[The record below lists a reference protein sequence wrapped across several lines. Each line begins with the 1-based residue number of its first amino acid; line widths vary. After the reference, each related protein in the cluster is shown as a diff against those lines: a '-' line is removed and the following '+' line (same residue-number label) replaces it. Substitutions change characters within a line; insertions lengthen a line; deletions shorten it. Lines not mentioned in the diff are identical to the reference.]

1 MYDYIIIGA
10 GFAGSVLAERIASQ
24 LDKKVLVIDKR
35 KHIGGNCYD
44 HFDKHGILIHKYG
57 PHLFHTDNKMVFDY
71 LSQFTN
77 WLNYH
82 HKVLAYIDGQNIPIP
97 FNLNSIRLLFPDYQ
111 ASLLEEKLIAKFGY
125 GKKVPI
131 LDLLKE
137 DDRDLKFLSNF
148 IYEKVFASYT
158 SKQWGCKPED
168 ISPEVTARVPVHIS
182 KDDRYFQDRYQVIPE
197 HGYTKIFE
205 HLLDHNNISLLLQT
219 DYKELLDICPESGKI
234 KLLDSH
240 FNGQLIYTGMID
252 EFFDFKFGPLPYRS
266 LQFSLTNFAK
276 KSYQQVTTVNYPND
290 YDFTRI
296 TEFKKLTGQQ
306 ADTTTIVKEFPQ
318 DYEPNDPQKNI
329 PYYPFFKDENI
340 KKYEKYKQHSL
351 QFKNISLVG
360 RLAEFRYYDMDDIVE
375 RALNVFQSEFLK

>member
-1 MYDYIIIGA
+1 MYNYIIIGA

-24 LDKKVLVIDKR
+24 LNKKVLVIDKR
-35 KHIGGNCYD
+35 EHIGGNCYD
-44 HFDKHGILIHKYG
+44 HFDENGILIHKYG

-71 LSQFTN
+71 LSQYTS
-77 WLNYH
+77 WHNYQ

-111 ASLLEEKLIAKFGY
+111 AALLEEKLVAKFGY

-131 LDLLKE
+131 LDLRKE
-137 DDRDLKFLSNF
+137 NDKNLKFLSDF
-148 IYEKVFASYT
+148 IYEKVFVSYT

-182 KDDRYFQDRYQVIPE
+182 KDNRYFQDRYQVVPE

-205 HLLDHNNISLLLQT
+205 RLLSHKNISVLLQT
-219 DYKELLDICPESGKI
+219 DYKDIMNINQETGEI
-234 KLLDSH
+234 KLLDSE
-240 FNGQLIYTGMID
+240 FDGRLIYTGMID
-252 EFFDFKFGPLPYRS
+252 EFFEYKFGQLPYRS

-276 KSYQQVTTVNYPND
+276 ESHQQTTTINYPND

-296 TEFKKLTGQQ
+296 TEFKKLTGQK

-318 DYEPNDPQKNI
+318 DYDPNDPQKNT
-329 PYYPFFKDENI
+329 PYYPFFKEENI
-340 KKYEKYKQHSL
+340 QKYEKYKHHSL
-351 QFKNISLVG
+351 QFQNISFVG

-375 RALNVFQSEFLK
+375 RALNVFHSDFL